1 MHLSEKVINLISCE
15 QSNYFFY
22 SGKGMNYYDRAR
34 SMTDLT
40 GSVAGNVSRIGFRF
54 YEIKKLYYKNDV
66 NFHCKWC

>member
-1 MHLSEKVINLISCE
+1 
-15 QSNYFFY
+15 
-22 SGKGMNYYDRAR
+22 MNYYDRAR

-54 YEIKKLYYKNDV
+54 YEIKKLYHKNDV